1 MARRLTLSTVGI
13 DSPLSVGETP
23 PPQPAPDEQPE
34 QASHAEQAEAT
45 KEASAPRPRRRPRS
59 RVSSV
64 DATPTGVATLPR
76 ERGDGA
82 FYGTGR
88 PLETAMA
95 LNPTHLERLGELS
108 RAASRSIN
116 AITVAALQ
124 AGLPGS
130 TDAAGEAIVAEQR
143 GRVGAL
149 DRRVRTTM
157 RLPDDL
163 RARIDELSV
172 PALRLS
178 RGARADLINAAL
190 ERGLPADPYAA
201 AALVDGHARRLLD
214 ARAAA

>member
-13 DSPLSVGETP
+13 DSPLAVGETP
-23 PPQPAPDEQPE
+23 VPAPAPAEQPA
-34 QASHAEQAEAT
+34 A
-45 KEASAPRPRRRPRS
+45 APTPARRPRS
-59 RVSSV
+59 RASAAVTTPASV
-64 DATPTGVATLPR
+64 AELPR
-76 ERGDGA
+76 PRVDGA

-95 LNPTHLERLGELS
+95 LNPAHLERLGELS
-108 RAASRSIN
+108 RATGRSLN
-116 AITVAALQ
+116 AITVAALH

-130 TDAAGEAIVAEQR
+130 TDAAGEAIVTEQR
-143 GRVGAL
+143 ARVGAL

-163 RARIDELSV
+163 RARIDELSA

-190 ERGLPADPYAA
+190 ERGLPADAYAA

>member
-1 MARRLTLSTVGI
+1 MARRLTLSTGGLG
-13 DSPLSVGETP
+13 SPLAVGETP
-23 PPQPAPDEQPE
+23 APAPAPAEQPA
-34 QASHAEQAEAT
+34 A
-45 KEASAPRPRRRPRS
+45 APTPARRPRS
-59 RVSSV
+59 RASAAVTTPASV
-64 DATPTGVATLPR
+64 AELPR
-76 ERGDGA
+76 ARVDGA
-82 FYGTGR
+82 FYAPGR

-95 LNPTHLERLGELS
+95 LNPPHLERLGELS
-108 RAASRSIN
+108 RATGRSLN
-116 AITVAALQ
+116 AITVAALH

-130 TDAAGEAIVAEQR
+130 TDAAGAAIVTEQR
-143 GRVGAL
+143 ARVGAL

-163 RARIDELSV
+163 RARIDELSA

-190 ERGLPADPYAA
+190 ERGLPADAYAA

>member
-13 DSPLSVGETP
+13 DSPLAVGEAP
-23 PPQPAPDEQPE
+23 PSPAAAPAQQSEQP
-34 QASHAEQAEAT
+34 S
-45 KEASAPRPRRRPRS
+45 SAPRPQRRPRS
-59 RVSSV
+59 RVRAA
-64 DATPTGVATLPR
+64 DATPASVATLPR
-76 ERGDGA
+76 QRGDGA

-88 PLETAMA
+88 PWETAMA
-95 LNPTHLERLGELS
+95 LNPAHLERLGELS
-108 RAASRSIN
+108 RAAGRSLN
-116 AITVAALQ
+116 AIVVAALH

-143 GRVGAL
+143 ARVGAL

-190 ERGLPADPYAA
+190 ERGLPADAYAA